1 MGFRRSD
8 LQEAF
13 FVPGTHPFRVWGYG
27 TTDPLGELLRPDYF
41 RAAGGLMQAGDLI
54 YVSVRPQG
62 ERGVSTRPRC
72 ERPGAPKTGKVRMA
86 LVMVRVAE
94 RGAPS
99 VRLVQDFG
107 GPDDPDAAT
116 LAVAPAA
123 AAVTTPAPDAQPRR
137 GRGRPPGSRARKPA
151 PAPAVDTSA
160 SASARKRGKIRKFPA
175 VRDATAV
182 NWRPDLL
189 RPQGGSRPLNRK
201 FTICR

>member
-27 TTDPLGELLRPDYF
+27 TTDPLGEVVRPDYF

-54 YVSVRPQG
+54 YVSVRAPG
-62 ERGVSTRPRC
+62 DRGVSTRPRC
-72 ERPGAPKTGKVRMA
+72 ERPGAPKTGEVRMA

-94 RGAPS
+94 RDAPS

-107 GPDDPDAAT
+107 GPGDPDALSAT
-116 LAVAPAA
+116 LACVPAATTRAPA
-123 AAVTTPAPDAQPRR
+123 VPKR
-137 GRGRPPGSRARKPA
+137 GRGRPPGSRTRKPA

-160 SASARKRGKIRKFPA
+160 SASGAQAQENSEIP
-175 VRDATAV
+175 
-182 NWRPDLL
+182 
-189 RPQGGSRPLNRK
+189 GGA
-201 FTICR
+201 